1 MKAKKKTVIIAGI
14 AFAVLLAGVFI
25 WYNVAH
31 SKLKFSID
39 ESKVAS
45 IEIFN
50 GNTGKEYKITEQS
63 SIDHIVKN
71 LNSITYTKDK
81 SSKGY
86 DGFSF
91 ATVIKDK
98 DGKELESCIINYTN
112 TIIYKDY
119 FYRDNTS
126 SIDYGYIEKLL
137 KTLTPIAN

>member
-1 MKAKKKTVIIAGI
+1 MKKKTVIIASI
-14 AFAVLLAGVFI
+14 AFVVLSAGVFI

-39 ESKVAS
+39 QAKVSS

-63 SIDHIVKN
+63 SIEHIVKN
-71 LNSITYTKDK
+71 LNSITFTKEQ
-81 SSKGY
+81 SSKNY

-98 DGKELESCIINYTN
+98 DGKELENCTINSLN

-119 FYRDNTS
+119 FYRDSTS
-126 SIDYGYIEKLL
+126 NIDYDYIDKLL
-137 KTLTPIAN
+137 KTLTPIAK